1 MKILK
6 TAWKWNKQPEKRS
19 KTSFIVLHHSAASVS
34 SAADIDRWHKN
45 NGYSGIGY
53 HFVILKN
60 GEVYEGRP
68 LNTIGA
74 HCLGYNNCSVGIC
87 FEGNFEM
94 EKPTDK
100 QIKSCNEL
108 INYIKGIYPNAE
120 IKGHRD
126 LYATACPGKNFNINS
141 ILNYTEANQMKEII
155 SVNDVVW
162 ELAQRGIISD
172 KALWLKKLEEDKNA
186 YWLARKSIEYLRK
199 ASV

>member
-1 MKILK
+1 MKIQK
-6 TAWKWNKQPEKRS
+6 TVWKWKKQLEKRS

-53 HFVILKN
+53 HFVIRKN
-60 GEVYEGRP
+60 GEIYEGRP

-74 HCLGYNNCSVGIC
+74 HCLGYNNCSVGVC
-87 FEGNFEM
+87 FEGNFEI
-94 EKPTDK
+94 EKLTDK
-100 QIKSCNEL
+100 QIKSGNEL

-126 LYATACPGKNFNINS
+126 LYATACPGKNFNINN
-141 ILNYTEANQMKEII
+141 ILNYTEANQMKEIT
-155 SVNDVVW
+155 SVNDIVW

-172 KALWLKKLEEDKNA
+172 KALWLTKLEEDKNA
-186 YWLARKSIEYLRK
+186 YWLAKKTVDYLVK
-199 ASV
+199 AGV